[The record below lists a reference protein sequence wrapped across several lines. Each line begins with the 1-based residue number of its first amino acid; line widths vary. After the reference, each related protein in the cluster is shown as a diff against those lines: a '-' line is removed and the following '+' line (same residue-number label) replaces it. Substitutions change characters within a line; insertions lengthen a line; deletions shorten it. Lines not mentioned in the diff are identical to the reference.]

1 MASIPSYPGVHL
13 REVPSGTQTIGG
25 VSTSVA
31 AFVGYLPEGPH
42 NEAVRVFSFAEFS
55 RHFGGLDADS
65 ETSYAVRQFFLN
77 GGAEAWIVRVTSA
90 ASASTVTFDDSSD
103 DRLTLDAASPGEW
116 GDELQAA
123 IYPGTGSFD
132 LVVRRVQSDTVLAEE
147 VIRDLDPAGDF
158 AARISAESS
167 LVVAT
172 EKTETSSTVPI
183 SVDPLDGDTDAPD
196 DDDFVSLEHGD
207 NGTVPGE
214 GWTDSTRSAFANALQ
229 GLDANADVVDSGIRP
244 LADIAPFA
252 FNILCLPDGILFE
265 DSPANGHTTAD
276 SLYETAAEFCD
287 EQDAFLLVDLPADLT
302 EAADLTSV
310 GAAAVST
317 WADGLRHKNAATY
330 FPLLDIADP
339 LDDHNARTVG
349 PSGTL
354 AGLYARI
361 DASRG
366 IWKAPAGTEA
376 KLRGAEPSQVVIDSL
391 NGVFND
397 SGINVLRTFAGYGP
411 VSWGARTLVGN
422 EEGDNKYVP
431 VRRMTLFLKKSLEL
445 GLKWAVF
452 EPNGEKLWAT
462 IRLTVESFLNRLYRQ
477 GAFKGATTS
486 EAYFVLCDSTTT
498 TADDINLGMVNV
510 VVGFAPLKPAEF
522 VVVQLQ
528 QMAGQAES

>member
-13 REVPSGTQTIGG
+13 RELPSGTQTIAGA
-25 VSTSVA
+25 STSVA

-42 NEAVRVFSFAEFS
+42 DKAVRVFSFAEFS

-77 GGAEAWIVRVTSA
+77 GGAEAWIVRVN
-90 ASASTVTFDDSSD
+90 
-103 DRLTLDAASPGEW
+103 LNGASPGESNW
-116 GDELQAA
+116 A
-123 IYPGTGSFD
+123 TKK
-132 LVVRRVQSDTVLAEE
+132 SDFVGHMTSAGLPSLAT
-147 VIRDLDPAGDF
+147 LDP
-158 AARISAESS
+158 ES
-167 LVVAT
+167 
-172 EKTETSSTVPI
+172 
-183 SVDPLDGDTDAPD
+183 
-196 DDDFVSLEHGD
+196 
-207 NGTVPGE
+207 
-214 GWTDSTRSAFANALQ
+214 
-229 GLDANADVVDSGIRP
+229 
-244 LADIAPFA
+244 
-252 FNILCLPDGILFE
+252 FNILCLPDAVQL
-265 DSPANGHTTAD
+265 
-276 SLYETAAEFCD
+276 TAAPAGNASADDGHALATTLYTAAANFCD
-287 EQDAFLLVDLPADLT
+287 DQDAFLLVDPPGDMDASTLT
-302 EAADLTSV
+302 
-310 GAAAVST
+310 T
-317 WADGLRHKNAATY
+317 WADTLRRKNAATY
-330 FPLLDIADP
+330 FPTVDIADP
-339 LDDHNARTVG
+339 LDGHKARAVG

-376 KLRGAEPSQVVIDSL
+376 KLRGAEPSSFVGDGQ
-391 NGVFND
+391 NGVLN
-397 SGINVLRTFAGYGP
+397 SAGINVLRTFAGYGP
-411 VSWGARTLVGN
+411 ISWGARTLVGH

-528 QMAGQAES
+528 QIAGQAGS